1 MERDEWAERRGPLL
15 DRVHARGRELRR
27 RRQTTLGFV
36 AVAVLLL
43 IAVPALALP
52 GGGDGH
58 RKVNTIGSP
67 TTSVETVP
75 ETVAG
80 PETTTTE
87 ATTTTLAP
95 STTTTALVCRNSYN
109 PKCGPF
115 RYDPPPVSHPITVSI
130 TFSPP
135 NPTTGEKV
143 AIHVVA
149 DSPDTGLGNYNAT
162 WGGRPPIGQARIVD
176 PYCDSTPARPRYGP
190 WDPPPR
196 HPGHQEFD
204 FEATYNEAGS
214 YPVNFSISSAPACP
228 DAEDVYHTDGE
239 GNATVTVT
247 GPPVSTTTTTTTPQ

>member
-15 DRVHARGRELRR
+15 DRVHARGQELRR

-43 IAVPALALP
+43 IAVPALALT

-58 RKVNTIGSP
+58 RKVNTVGSP

-75 ETVAG
+75 ETVAV
-80 PETTTTE
+80 PE
-87 ATTTTLAP
+87 ATTTTETPTTTLP
-95 STTTTALVCRNSYN
+95 PTTTTTVLVCRNSYN

-143 AIHVVA
+143 TIHVVA
-149 DSPDTGLGNYNAT
+149 DNPDTHLGSYT
-162 WGGRPPIGQARIVD
+162 ISYGGDRDGQGSAVD
-176 PYCDSTPARPRYGP
+176 VLCDSAPARQRYGP
-190 WDPPPR
+190 WDPPAKN
-196 HPGHQEFD
+196 PGHEEFD
-204 FEATYNEAGS
+204 FENTYSQAGS
-214 YPVNFSISSAPACP
+214 YPVTFTISTAPGCG
-228 DAEDVYHTDGE
+228 DDVYHSDGKAD
-239 GNATVTVT
+239 ATMTVT
-247 GPPVSTTTTTTTPQ
+247 GPPVTTTTTTTTPH